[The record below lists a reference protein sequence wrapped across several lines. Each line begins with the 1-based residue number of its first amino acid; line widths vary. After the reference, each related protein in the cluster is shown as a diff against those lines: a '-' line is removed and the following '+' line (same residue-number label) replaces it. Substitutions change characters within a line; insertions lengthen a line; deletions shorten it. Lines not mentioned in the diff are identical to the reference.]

1 MQISLRSQMVA
12 GTAAVVGAGA
22 IALTP
27 IAPAANL
34 PALNLSN
41 AGVGLAAF
49 ANPLDALINVGLIL
63 SDYTLNG
70 LYSITPEDNWT
81 NSGIGPLINGL
92 IPDLGVTRPG
102 LIPNII
108 TNPFPIVTNVATNV
122 LGYAYT
128 GVEAVGSA
136 LGSLS
141 DIIWLIPA
149 TTVQVVLDLVSLNF
163 EAVITDIVAAFD
175 TALGSAT
182 DAINALIDGAT
193 TIVTNVIARATGVI
207 DTIVGGAGTLVDVVT
222 AQVGALV
229 ATVTNV
235 VNNVVGSISG
245 PNPIEGAW
253 NALIGGLLDPEYDNG
268 TNGALSSLPGAVINL
283 TYGAGV
289 QTDPL
294 NPATFIPSVRTALT
308 TFITEVADVIESP
321 TTPPAAAE
329 APAAAAAVE
338 APAVEV
344 EAPVAGA
351 EAPAAEVEA
360 APAAEAA
367 ADDEGAAV
375 GGAVSAR
382 SSAAKAA
389 AKAPAAAPA
398 PAASEAGDSAP
409 AASEESSAPAKKPGR
424 ASARSAKSAA

>member
-34 PALNLSN
+34 PALNLSD

-70 LYSITPEDNWT
+70 LYSVTPEDNWT
-81 NSGIGPLINGL
+81 NAGISGVVNAL
-92 IPDLGVTRPG
+92 IPNFGVTRPG

-108 TNPFPIVTNVATNV
+108 TNPFPVAINVATNV

-141 DIIWLIPA
+141 DIIWLIPSTA
-149 TTVQVVLDLVSLNF
+149 VQVVLDIVSLNF
-163 EAVITDIVAAFD
+163 EAVIPDIVAAFD
-175 TALGSAT
+175 TALGAAT
-182 DAINALIDGAT
+182 DAVNALIDGAT
-193 TIVTNVIARATGVI
+193 TIVTNIIARATGVI
-207 DTIVGGAGTLVDVVT
+207 DAVVSGIPTLVDAVT
-222 AQVGALV
+222 GQVGALV
-229 ATVTNV
+229 QTVTNV
-235 VNNVVGSISG
+235 VNGVIAGISD
-245 PNPIEGAW
+245 PNPIEGVW
-253 NALIGGLLDPEYDNG
+253 NALVGGLLDPTYG
-268 TNGALSSLPGAVINL
+268 GPLGSLPGAVINL
-283 TYGAGV
+283 TYGAGI
-289 QTDPL
+289 QATADPT
-294 NPATFIPSVRTALT
+294 TFVPSVRTALT
-308 TFITEVADVIESP
+308 GTVQEIADVLAAPVS
-321 TTPPAAAE
+321 PPAAAE

>member
-27 IAPAANL
+27 IAPAVNL

-49 ANPLDALINVGLIL
+49 ANPLDALINVGLVL

-70 LYSITPEDNWT
+70 LYSVTPEDNWT
-81 NSGIGPLINGL
+81 NSGIGPLINAL

-149 TTVQVVLDLVSLNF
+149 TTVQVVLDIVSLNF
-163 EAVITDIVAAFD
+163 ENVITDIVAAFD
-175 TALGSAT
+175 TALGAAT
-182 DAINALIDGAT
+182 DAVNAIIDGAT
-193 TIVTNVIARATGVI
+193 TIVTNLIARATGVI
-207 DTIVGGAGTLVDVVT
+207 DAVVSGVPTLVDVVT
-222 AQVGALV
+222 GQVGALV

-235 VNNVVGSISG
+235 VTNIFTAASSLD
-245 PNPIEGAW
+245 IEGTW
-253 NALIGGLLDPEYDNG
+253 NALVGGLLDPTYGGPLD
-268 TNGALSSLPGAVINL
+268 TLPGAVINL

-289 QTDPL
+289 QANPLDPT
-294 NPATFIPSVRTALT
+294 TFIPSVRTAAT
-308 TFITEVADVIESP
+308 TFITEVADVLASP
-321 TTPPAAAE
+321 VSPPAAAE
-329 APAAAAAVE
+329 APAAAAAE

-360 APAAEAA
+360 APAAEATAGDA
-367 ADDEGAAV
+367 AEASS
-375 GGAVSAR
+375 AVSAR
-382 SSAAKAA
+382 SSASKAA
-389 AKAPAAAPA
+389 AEAPAAAPA
-398 PAASEAGDSAP
+398 AEATAGDSAP